1 MSSLSEM
8 PSQFIRQSVSLK
20 QLILQAHSV
29 HLLRSSGSPTGDQ
42 ISIELAEVNLLA
54 ISSRSERPSQS
65 IDVLISSDRLK
76 GKAKSMGQTE
86 GNLLSDNQ
94 PI

>member
-8 PSQFIRQSVSLK
+8 PNQFIRQSVCLK

-29 HLLRSSGSPTGDQ
+29 YLLRSSGSSTGGQ
-42 ISIELAEVNLLA
+42 SSIEQAEVNLLA

-76 GKAKSMGQTE
+76 GKTKSMGQTE

>member
-20 QLILQAHSV
+20 HLILQVHSV
-29 HLLRSSGSPTGDQ
+29 HLLQSSGGSTGDQ
-42 ISIELAEVNLLA
+42 ISIEQAEVNLLA

-65 IDVLISSDRLK
+65 IDVLISSDRLT
-76 GKAKSMGQTE
+76 GTAKSIGQTE
-86 GNLLSDNQ
+86 GNLLSNKQ
-94 PI
+94 CI

>member
-20 QLILQAHSV
+20 QLLLQAKSLY
-29 HLLRSSGSPTGDQ
+29 LLRSSGSSPGGQ
-42 ISIELAEVNLLA
+42 ISIEQAEVNLLA

-65 IDVLISSDRLK
+65 IDVLISSDRFT
-76 GKAKSMGQTE
+76 GKAKSIGQNE
-86 GNLLSDNQ
+86 GNLLSDKE
-94 PI
+94 